1 MVLFSLPLVT
11 HEFLH
16 KSYES
21 IYLRPIAA
29 GPGRRDL
36 PTAPCPH
43 SNGFFFIDDLY
54 VNKLNKIQ
62 LSIAPICCFFVI
74 FSFFCFHLLN

>member
-16 KSYES
+16 KTYES

-29 GPGRRDL
+29 GPVRRDL

-43 SNGFFFIDDLY
+43 SNGFFFIDDLM
-54 VNKLNKIQ
+54 
-62 LSIAPICCFFVI
+62 
-74 FSFFCFHLLN
+74 